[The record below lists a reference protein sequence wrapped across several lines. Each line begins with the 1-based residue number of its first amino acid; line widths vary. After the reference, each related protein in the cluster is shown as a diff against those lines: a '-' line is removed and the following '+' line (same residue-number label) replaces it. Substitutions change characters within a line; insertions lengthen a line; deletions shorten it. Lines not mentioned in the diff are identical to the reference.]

1 MAITI
6 GQDFE
11 LFEAR
16 GVQVLRPRKRLG
28 EQEEAQRLAK
38 TLHAL
43 RARLGQRALLPRD
56 ATHDPYETTSLTD
69 VTVYEVEVQAS
80 KGRYGG
86 AATGV
91 SYTIEGEQA
100 VITLQAIDRD
110 DNSTVLASAT
120 ASPVL
125 RATSTGTFDPGV
137 KGFILRVLVR
147 AAPAQTAKI
156 YRVRIQERALTD
168 TADLDLEG
176 FVALDDARFGSDSE
190 GYGVL
195 EAHRWVDQLT
205 TINEQQMITGSFALR
220 VDRPEVCGAVE
231 VKHREWIRW
240 ISPEADELLTLLRYR
255 VTGPGVE
262 VRWSLGL
269 RGQTAA
275 GHTEWQTL
283 SSSGDRRTHQDQ
295 VSLQPAHS
303 AGLSACG
310 VVLEVRS
317 TVSDDPADEFT
328 YTVKTGGIVNSG
340 ATLEL
345 DQDPTSDFYTLECA
359 QVKFFTG
366 ATEIETEV
374 AYQIQRFDASK
385 VTLYP
390 YLNEDI
396 NGAVDTIKV
405 TRAGTLEI
413 YGVHT
418 EEIHGTPY
426 RSRGRRFLWN
436 NKTAAKA
443 ALAPDS
449 PLGAAPHLLM
459 YGAAEYLLSDR
470 LPLWAWGSCPNN
482 DADTTHRAFAQRNLG
497 PGTDAAD
504 QEVWQTLAQCP
515 VGDDWT
521 LGRVRSGVVSRHE
534 RRALEVYAS
543 VIISSNRASRSG
555 ENTRDNDPVPLEF
568 RLRRRLADGTETAV
582 SDGQRLDAVS
592 ANVPGSYT
600 LQTDGPPSGKEQ
612 RSATNLQGVRP
623 RASWGAD
630 AYPVVLDITDV
641 AATEGEVLEI
651 QVRAIGGDELSL
663 NREGGQQS
671 ERCRISLTSW
681 AVRPYDSGLWSQVVV
696 DL

>member
-1 MAITI
+1 MTVTI

-147 AAPAQTAKI
+147 AVPAQTAKI
-156 YRVRIQERALTD
+156 YSVRIQERALTD

-436 NKTAAKA
+436 NKTTAKA

-470 LPLWAWGSCPNN
+470 LPFWAWGSCPNN
-482 DADTTHRAFAQRNLG
+482 AGEFSHRAFAQRTLG
-497 PGTDAAD
+497 PTFADGT
-504 QEVWQTLAQCP
+504 QWQTLVQCP

-521 LGRVRSGVVSRHE
+521 LGRVRNGIATRHE
-534 RRALEVYAS
+534 RRALEVYAT
-543 VIISSNRASRSG
+543 VIITGTRARRSG
-555 ENTRDNDPVPLEF
+555 ENTRDNEPLPLEF

-582 SDGQRLDAVS
+582 SDAQQLDAVL
-592 ANVPGSYT
+592 ANVPGSYAF
-600 LQTDGPPSGKEQ
+600 QSGGPLVTPVEQ
-612 RSATNLQGVRP
+612 SAASNLDGVRP
-623 RASWGAD
+623 RESWGAD
-630 AYPVVLDITDV
+630 AYPVLLEIVDTEAAEGDVLELQVKAV
-641 AATEGEVLEI
+641 ANEDFSLGEV
-651 QVRAIGGDELSL
+651 DT
-663 NREGGQQS
+663 REVVQ
-671 ERCRISLTSW
+671 ISLTSW
-681 AVRPYDSGLWSQVVV
+681 CVRPYDSGLWSQVVV